1 MALSDFTFCKLTI
14 LPFKKM
20 KILLLDS
27 NHPLITEQ
35 LLAKG
40 FILEEDFTSS
50 YDEVL
55 QKINQYDGII
65 IRSRIPLDKNF
76 LENAQNLKFIARVG
90 AGMENID
97 LETAKNLGISLIN
110 SPEGNRDAVAEHV
123 VAMLLILMNRLFIA
137 SEEVKN
143 GIWKREENRGDE
155 LLGKTFGIIGYGN
168 MGKATAKKLSGF
180 GVEVIF
186 YDILPNLEDE
196 FAKQVSLEELQ
207 ERADILSLHIPLDA
221 STEYL
226 VDENF
231 ISKMKKNFYLV
242 NTARGKNVETSALV
256 DALKSGKVK
265 AAALD
270 VLEYEKSS
278 FENLD
283 ISTSLSTR
291 NKEDLQF
298 LLESNQVIVTPHIAG
313 WTHQSKEK
321 LAQFI
326 VDKIVQQFC

>member
-1 MALSDFTFCKLTI
+1 
-14 LPFKKM
+14 M

-97 LETAKNLGISLIN
+97 LEVAKNLGISLIN

-168 MGKATAKKLSGF
+168 MGKATAKRLSGF

-283 ISTSLSTR
+283 T
-291 NKEDLQF
+291 NNEDLQF

>member
-1 MALSDFTFCKLTI
+1 
-14 LPFKKM
+14 M

-40 FILEEDFTSS
+40 FVLEEDFTSS

-76 LENAQNLKFIARVG
+76 LENAPNLKFIARVG

-110 SPEGNRDAVAEHV
+110 SPEGNRDSVAEHV
-123 VAMLLILMNRLFIA
+123 VGMLLILMNRLFIA

-143 GIWKREENRGDE
+143 GVWKREENRGDE

-168 MGKATAKKLSGF
+168 MGKATAKRLSGF

-207 ERADILSLHIPLDA
+207 ERADILSLHIPLDV

-242 NTARGKNVETSALV
+242 NTARGKNVKTSALV
-256 DALKSGKVK
+256 DALKFGKVK

-283 ISTSLSTR
+283 TSTSLSAR

>member
-1 MALSDFTFCKLTI
+1 M
-14 LPFKKM
+14 
-20 KILLLDS
+20 
-27 NHPLITEQ
+27 
-35 LLAKG
+35 
-40 FILEEDFTSS
+40 
-50 YDEVL
+50 

-242 NTARGKNVETSALV
+242 NTARGKNVKTSALV

>member
-1 MALSDFTFCKLTI
+1 
-14 LPFKKM
+14 M

-40 FILEEDFTSS
+40 FVLEEDFTSS

-76 LENAQNLKFIARVG
+76 LENAPNLKFIARVG

-110 SPEGNRDAVAEHV
+110 SPEGNRDSVAEHV
-123 VAMLLILMNRLFIA
+123 VGMLLILMNRLFIA

-168 MGKATAKKLSGF
+168 MGKATAKRLSGF

-207 ERADILSLHIPLDA
+207 ERVDILSLHIPLDA

-226 VDENF
+226 VDEGF

-242 NTARGKNVETSALV
+242 NTARGKNVKTSALV

-283 ISTSLSTR
+283 TSTSLSTR

-298 LLESNQVIVTPHIAG
+298 ILNSEQVIVTPHIAG

>member
-1 MALSDFTFCKLTI
+1 
-14 LPFKKM
+14 M

-40 FILEEDFTSS
+40 FVLEEDFTSS

-143 GIWKREENRGDE
+143 GVWKREENRGDE

-168 MGKATAKKLSGF
+168 MGKATAKRLSGF

-186 YDILPNLEDE
+186 YDISPNLEDE

-207 ERADILSLHIPLDA
+207 ERVDILSLHIPLDA

-242 NTARGKNVETSALV
+242 NTARGKNVKTSALV

-283 ISTSLSTR
+283 TSTSLSTS

-298 LLESNQVIVTPHIAG
+298 LLDSDQVIVTPHIAG

>member
-1 MALSDFTFCKLTI
+1 
-14 LPFKKM
+14 M

-143 GIWKREENRGDE
+143 GVWKREENRGDE

-168 MGKATAKKLSGF
+168 MGKATAKRLSGF

-221 STEYL
+221 STGYL

-242 NTARGKNVETSALV
+242 NTARGKNVKTSAIV

-283 ISTSLSTR
+283 TSTSLGAR

>member
-1 MALSDFTFCKLTI
+1 
-14 LPFKKM
+14 M

-110 SPEGNRDAVAEHV
+110 SPEGNRDSVAEHV
-123 VAMLLILMNRLFIA
+123 VGMLLILMNRLFIA

-168 MGKATAKKLSGF
+168 MGKATAKRLSGF

-226 VDENF
+226 VDKNF

-242 NTARGKNVETSALV
+242 NTARGKNVKTSALV

-283 ISTSLSTR
+283 TSTSLSTR

>member
-1 MALSDFTFCKLTI
+1 
-14 LPFKKM
+14 M

-40 FILEEDFTSS
+40 FVLEEDFTSS

-110 SPEGNRDAVAEHV
+110 SPEGNRDSVAEHV

-168 MGKATAKKLSGF
+168 MGKATAKRLSGF

-221 STEYL
+221 STKYL

-242 NTARGKNVETSALV
+242 NTARGKNVKTSALV

-283 ISTSLSTR
+283 TSTSLSAR